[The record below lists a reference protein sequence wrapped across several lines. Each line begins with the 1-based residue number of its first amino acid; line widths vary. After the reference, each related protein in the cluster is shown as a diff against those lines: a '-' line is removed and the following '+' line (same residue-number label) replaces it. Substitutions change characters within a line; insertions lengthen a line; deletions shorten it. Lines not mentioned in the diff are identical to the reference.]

1 MGNLSKSSF
10 RGLAP
15 PLQITVI
22 NPQVKDLRKE
32 RCYGAH
38 GIGWKPVLIIND
50 PEMVKQF
57 LVKDFNYFV
66 DRKFPLEKFLMKDT
80 IGDKLWL
87 TMVLFASGRCL
98 HKNFYL
104 TY

>member
-1 MGNLSKSSF
+1 MIL
-10 RGLAP
+10 
-15 PLQITVI
+15 
-22 NPQVKDLRKE
+22 
-32 RCYGAH
+32 
-38 GIGWKPVLIIND
+38 ND

-87 TMVLFASGRCL
+87 TMVLFAGGRCL
-98 HKNFYL
+98 L
-104 TY
+104 STYIIICI